1 MDTLDKIERL
11 LELRGVKKHKRSSLV
26 AGITGISVQ
35 AAGKWW
41 KKGIEKPEF
50 KNILAIAQY
59 FRVDAQMLWDDD
71 CDFDESAIV
80 DGVRNGIYEKIDK
93 LTNLGFGDE
102 VEAHL
107 TTLLQVAEKNKQ
119 SH

>member
-1 MDTLDKIERL
+1 MNALDKIEKL
-11 LELRGVKKHKRSSLV
+11 FELRGVKKHKRSRLV
-26 AGITGISVQ
+26 ADITGISVQ

-41 KKGIEKPEF
+41 KKDIRKPEF

-80 DGVRNGIYEKIDK
+80 DGVCNSIYEKIDK
-93 LTNLGFGDE
+93 LTRLGFGEEID
-102 VEAHL
+102 AHL
-107 TTLLQVAEKNKQ
+107 AMLLQVAEKKK
-119 SH
+119 